1 MKMVTMAAI
10 DDVIAVATAAVAATM
25 TLDAAL
31 SFRREVEM
39 PREGNQTDFRG
50 FVCRK

>member
-10 DDVIAVATAAVAATM
+10 DDVIAVATAAIATTM

-31 SFRREVEM
+31 SFRREIEI
-39 PREGNQTDFRG
+39 PREENQTDFRG
-50 FVCRK
+50 FVCGK